1 MRYVLSKDFSLI
13 KTSYGLFQNVSGD
26 ANIELTNDTNEQGIL
41 LKPFQTVEINT
52 PVYARRIS
60 GGGTCTLAVLPFDD
74 SEVTADEQTTD
85 TETTQTSTSTD
96 DSYDYPQHGHKP
108 HGNPYDVFNN
118 NFFDGKPKPHK
129 PPFPPPPSNP
139 EDDGGLTIRIPKEF
153 IDKGQRKFVVELP
166 DRKKG

>member
-26 ANIELTNDTNEQGIL
+26 ANIEITNDTNEQGIL

-52 PVYARRIS
+52 QVYARRIS
-60 GGGTCTLAVLPFDD
+60 GGGTCALAVLPFGDSDVADD
-74 SEVTADEQTTD
+74 ETSSDETTS
-85 TETTQTSTSTD
+85 TETPATSDNS
-96 DSYDYPQHGHKP
+96 DYHGHIP
-108 HGNPYDVFNN
+108 HGNPYDVFDN
-118 NFFDGKPKPHK
+118 NFFHDKQKPH
-129 PPFPPPPSNP
+129 FPPPPPKPP
-139 EDDGGLTIRIPKEF
+139 EDGLTIRIPQEF